1 MLALTQ
7 HTHSAAR
14 SLPADIA
21 FRTRATALA
30 IGAVVATSVFSAGW
44 ALLLF
49 RAPLLD
55 SLSLQEELVRAV

>member
-1 MLALTQ
+1 MLVLTQ

-14 SLPADIA
+14 SLPMADIA

-44 ALLLF
+44 A
-49 RAPLLD
+49 AAD
-55 SLSLQEELVRAV
+55 LVLKAL

>member
-44 ALLLF
+44 A
-49 RAPLLD
+49 AAD
-55 SLSLQEELVRAV
+55 LVLKAL